1 MPRKLLDGSRKR
13 EAIFKLPCKR
23 AAHFIELEKPEGAD
37 GCGKVAEPIRDCGF
51 LREHFSGAKRRGAD
65 RAK

>member
-1 MPRKLLDGSRKR
+1 LKLL
-13 EAIFKLPCKR
+13 CQR
-23 AAHFIELEKPEGAD
+23 AAHFIELEKPEGAE

-51 LREHFSGAKRRGAD
+51 LREHFSGAKRWDAD